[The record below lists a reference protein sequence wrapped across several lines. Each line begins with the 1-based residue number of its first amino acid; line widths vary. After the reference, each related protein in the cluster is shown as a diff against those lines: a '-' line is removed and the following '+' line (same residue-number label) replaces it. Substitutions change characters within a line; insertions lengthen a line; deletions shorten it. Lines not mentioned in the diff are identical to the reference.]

1 MKIRAGDGCAYLR
14 YRVLPTVVNMTI
26 FGFLTEPAV
35 IFLDCGGFSV
45 MYNSLILETV
55 IVLLYLMTNA
65 IITFIIK
72 KRSLPK
78 N

>member
-1 MKIRAGDGCAYLR
+1 
-14 YRVLPTVVNMTI
+14 
-26 FGFLTEPAV
+26 
-35 IFLDCGGFSV
+35 

-55 IVLLYLMTNA
+55 IALIYLIA
-65 IITFIIK
+65 AVIITFIIK

>member
-1 MKIRAGDGCAYLR
+1 
-14 YRVLPTVVNMTI
+14 
-26 FGFLTEPAV
+26 
-35 IFLDCGGFSV
+35 

-72 KRSLPK
+72 KRCLPK

>member
-1 MKIRAGDGCAYLR
+1 
-14 YRVLPTVVNMTI
+14 
-26 FGFLTEPAV
+26 
-35 IFLDCGGFSV
+35 

-72 KRSLPK
+72 NAVCRRIDFLIIK
-78 N
+78 